1 MEKLYTIK
9 EAVKL
14 LLVSDRTIRR
24 WIHNKEI
31 KYVRVLRK
39 IGIPES
45 EIQRL
50 RKEKK

>member
-14 LLVSDRTIRR
+14 LLVSDRTLRY
-24 WIHNKEI
+24 WIKSKKI
-31 KYVRVLRK
+31 KSVKVLRK

-45 EIQRL
+45 EILRL
-50 RKEKK
+50 RNEK

>member
-9 EAVKL
+9 ETTKL
-14 LLVSDRTIRR
+14 LLVSDKTIRN
-24 WIHNKEI
+24 WIRDGKMKSI
-31 KYVRVLRK
+31 KVLRK

-50 RKEKK
+50 RNEK